1 MKEKSDINKLL
12 EGRCRGQGVEYVAF
26 KKANE
31 SHSIGTARLLQSNRL
46 STLDRRCR
54 MSMRWMADLLS
65 IKNVE
70 EDYQEDTISSDG
82 AESAA
87 CANRFQHYKT
97 IKRNLMMMN
106 LR

>member
-1 MKEKSDINKLL
+1 
-12 EGRCRGQGVEYVAF
+12 
-26 KKANE
+26 
-31 SHSIGTARLLQSNRL
+31 
-46 STLDRRCR
+46 
-54 MSMRWMADLLS
+54 MRWMADLLS

-82 AESAA
+82 VESAA

-97 IKRNLMMMN
+97 IRRNLMMMN